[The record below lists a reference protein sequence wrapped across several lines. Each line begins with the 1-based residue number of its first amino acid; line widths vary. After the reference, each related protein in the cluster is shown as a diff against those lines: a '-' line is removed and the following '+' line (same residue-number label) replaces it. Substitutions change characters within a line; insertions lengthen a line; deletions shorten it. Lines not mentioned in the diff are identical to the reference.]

1 MKQYK
6 INVNGTMYEVAIEE
20 VDASEI
26 KSAAPAAASVPAAA
40 AAPTATAGA
49 GEQVNCPM
57 PGNILA
63 VNINVGDVVKAG
75 QVGMILEAM
84 KMENEIMIPCDGTV
98 TAVGVQKGATVES
111 GAFLFSIG

>member
-6 INVNGTMYEVAIEE
+6 INVNGTFYEVTIEE

-26 KSAAPAAASVPAAA
+26 KSAAPAQAPAAPVA
-40 AAPTATAGA
+40 PAAPAS
-49 GEQVNCPM
+49 GEKVNAPM

-63 VNINVGDVVKAG
+63 VNVNVGDVVKAG

-98 TAVGVQKGATVES
+98 TAVGVTKGATVES

>member
-6 INVNGTMYEVAIEE
+6 INVNGTFYEVTIEE

-26 KSAAPAAASVPAAA
+26 KSATPAQAPAAPVAPAAPA
-40 AAPTATAGA
+40 S
-49 GEQVNCPM
+49 GEKVNAPM

-63 VNINVGDVVKAG
+63 VNVNVGDVVKAG

-98 TAVGVQKGATVES
+98 TAVGVTKGATVES

>member
-6 INVNGTMYEVAIEE
+6 INVNGTFYEVTIEE

-26 KSAAPAAASVPAAA
+26 KSAAAAPAQAPAAPVAPAAPA
-40 AAPTATAGA
+40 S
-49 GEQVNCPM
+49 GEKVNAPM

-63 VNINVGDVVKAG
+63 VNVNVGDVVKAG

-98 TAVGVQKGATVES
+98 TAIGVTKGATVES